1 MDEIELIEIEAASD
15 TPIMTLTTLLS
26 KVYEEQIA
34 KMTKDPFLNQ
44 KATRFILAVLSK
56 QDGLTQ
62 NDLVRVTHMKGSTI
76 SVTLSKL
83 EEEGLIRRFRSEMD
97 GRVHMVQLSTKGRER
112 AERFR
117 RERRS
122 REKMMAAYLSEEERK
137 EFVRL
142 ADKIAE
148 GLLEI
153 QQIEDQVEEELKKNS
168 IDVEMAKRDQD
179 IRMIMIERYWG
190 EKLRS
195 GNMQNSTSE
204 E

>member
-83 EEEGLIRRFRSEMD
+83 EED
-97 GRVHMVQLSTKGRER
+97 GIVTRKNDVYDMRCSRVYLTEKG
-112 AERFR
+112 
-117 RERRS
+117 
-122 REKMMAAYLSEEERK
+122 YD
-137 EFVRL
+137 L
-142 ADKIAE
+142 AKYR
-148 GLLEI
+148 LEI
-153 QQIEDQVEEELKKNS
+153 LKKLEQN
-168 IDVEMAKRDQD
+168 AKKDITPKELRDATYVLETFLKNLMENKNKAWLSSL
-179 IRMIMIERYWG
+179 IFVIF
-190 EKLRS
+190 LLFVFFN
-195 GNMQNSTSE
+195 NMLKPFNA
-204 E
+204 

>member
-1 MDEIELIEIEAASD
+1 MGKETDYDRMNDREDIAVALDRVMRLMRRGRGRKGRGRAAGRV
-15 TPIMTLTTLLS
+15 MRKL
-26 KVYEEQIA
+26 YEEGPIVTRELA
-34 KMTKDPFLNQ
+34 ELLDVRMASLNE
-44 KATRFILAVLSK
+44 
-56 QDGLTQ
+56 
-62 NDLVRVTHMKGSTI
+62 
-76 SVTLSKL
+76 TLSKL

-97 GRVHMVQLSTKGRER
+97 GRVHMVQLSTKGREW

>member
-1 MDEIELIEIEAASD
+1 
-15 TPIMTLTTLLS
+15 
-26 KVYEEQIA
+26 
-34 KMTKDPFLNQ
+34 
-44 KATRFILAVLSK
+44 
-56 QDGLTQ
+56 
-62 NDLVRVTHMKGSTI
+62 
-76 SVTLSKL
+76 
-83 EEEGLIRRFRSEMD
+83 
-97 GRVHMVQLSTKGRER
+97 
-112 AERFR
+112 
-117 RERRS
+117 
-122 REKMMAAYLSEEERK
+122 MMAAYLSEEERK